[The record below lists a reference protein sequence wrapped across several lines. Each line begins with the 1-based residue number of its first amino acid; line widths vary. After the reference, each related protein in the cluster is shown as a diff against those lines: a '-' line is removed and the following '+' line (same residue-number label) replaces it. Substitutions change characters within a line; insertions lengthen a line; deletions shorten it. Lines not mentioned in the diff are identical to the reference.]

1 MNILESATLNQ
12 FVPDA
17 NGLNRFKSG
26 IFVDN
31 FSDLE
36 GQDTQVGIR
45 NSIDRANKALRPA
58 HFTTAL
64 NLQLGNTTIAGIGT
78 TNAPN
83 QDARFADVLGTNT
96 RRSGQMI
103 TLDYTE
109 TSWLRQP
116 FATRVE
122 SVTPFLVKFWEGSL
136 RFEPDVDVWIDV
148 NRMELRDVLQEGSFL
163 GVAEALGAEV
173 TTHADGS

>member
-1 MNILESATLNQ
+1 M
-12 FVPDA
+12 V
-17 NGLNRFKSG
+17 
-26 IFVDN
+26 
-31 FSDLE
+31 
-36 GQDTQVGIR
+36 
-45 NSIDRANKALRPA
+45 
-58 HFTTAL
+58 
-64 NLQLGNTTIAGIGT
+64 
-78 TNAPN
+78 
-83 QDARFADVLGTNT
+83 
-96 RRSGQMI
+96 
-103 TLDYTE
+103 TLDYNE

-173 TTHADGS
+173 TTHDDGSRSGLSPIIWQSWETMGVDVSFDLSSSTSSETTSSFRSGTADEFVELWHGNNPQRHIDRNGGNGSINL